1 MGYYIPRT
9 QYEAEYSTNAVR
21 TTIECNVNC
30 MASRHTILLKNGA
43 LALPD
48 HPDGFEEIEVLKILE
63 PNVRCRC
70 QEVLFWWNWYV
81 QDLSPAQVLSQ
92 AGIESDTG
100 SSYRTLR
107 DVYKAFPFVEETIGH
122 RVSYYDEVQDSLLL
136 SLIPKALRDDAQHCR
151 NVRSNRNRRR
161 APSGIEVSPR
171 PEERPKFMRDPR
183 MLNFGLRKDTLEN
196 RYSSQWRRKEYLTEL
211 ANNKV
216 RNILYRYSGNTY
228 KQIHSRN
235 FQYIQNPLTWLRM
248 LKIFSNEGSWVRQ
261 CFAEGFVP
269 LTLPT
274 PQIWP
279 EDFPPCAQGVWLR
292 RGYQDEWSFHEFA
305 WATLSR
311 QGEWGSPIT
320 VRVSFLSHP

>member
-1 MGYYIPRT
+1 
-9 QYEAEYSTNAVR
+9 
-21 TTIECNVNC
+21 
-30 MASRHTILLKNGA
+30 MASRHTILLKNGS
-43 LALPD
+43 LAFPD
-48 HPDGFEEIEVLKILE
+48 HPDGFEEIEVLRILE
-63 PNVRCRC
+63 PGVRCRC

-81 QDLSPAQVLSQ
+81 QDLSPAQVLSR
-92 AGIESDTG
+92 AGIETG
-100 SSYRTLR
+100 DNSYRNLR
-107 DVYKAFPFVEETIGH
+107 EVYEAFPFVEETIGH
-122 RVSYYDEVQDSLLL
+122 RVNYYDEVQDSLLL

-151 NVRSNRNRRR
+151 YVRSNRNRRR
-161 APSGIEVSPR
+161 AMARVAVSPR

-183 MLNFGLRKDTLEN
+183 MLNFGLRQDILAN
-196 RYSSQWRRKEYLTEL
+196 RYSSQWRKKEALHKL

-235 FQYIQNPLTWLRM
+235 FSIENPLAWLRM
-248 LKIFSNEGSWVRQ
+248 LKNFSHEGSWVRQ
-261 CFAEGFVP
+261 CLAEGFVP
-269 LTLPT
+269 LKLPI

-292 RGYQDEWSFHEFA
+292 RGAEGAFSFHDFA

-311 QGEWGSPIT
+311 QDQWDDLIFDQPLIPLT

>member
-1 MGYYIPRT
+1 MGYFSPRT
-9 QYEAEYSTNAVR
+9 QYEGQYSSNAVR
-21 TTIECNVNC
+21 TTIECKVNC

-92 AGIESDTG
+92 AGIEGDT
-100 SSYRTLR
+100 SPYKNLR
-107 DVYKAFPFVEETIGH
+107 EVYEAFPFVEETIGH
-122 RVSYYDEVQDSLLL
+122 RVNYYDEVQDSLLL

-151 NVRSNRNRRR
+151 YVRSNRNRRR
-161 APSGIEVSPR
+161 AMARVAVSPR

-183 MLNFGLRKDTLEN
+183 MLNFGLRKDTLTN
-196 RYSSQWRRKEYLTEL
+196 RYSSQWRKKEALHTL

-235 FQYIQNPLTWLRM
+235 FSIENPLAWLRM
-248 LKIFSNEGSWVRQ
+248 LKNFSHEGAWVRQ
-261 CFAEGFVP
+261 CLAKGFVP
-269 LTLPT
+269 LKLPI
-274 PQIWP
+274 PHIWP
-279 EDFPPCAQGVWLR
+279 EDFPPCAQGVWLHHTEAV
-292 RGYQDEWSFHEFA
+292 GGFSFHDFA

>member
-1 MGYYIPRT
+1 MGYFSPRT
-9 QYEAEYSTNAVR
+9 QYEGQYSSNAVR
-21 TTIECNVNC
+21 TTIECKVNC
-30 MASRHTILLKNGA
+30 MASRHTIILKNGA

-92 AGIESDTG
+92 AGIETG
-100 SSYRTLR
+100 DNSYRNLR
-107 DVYKAFPFVEETIGH
+107 EVYGALPFVEETIGH

-151 NVRSNRNRRR
+151 YVRSNRNRRR
-161 APSGIEVSPR
+161 SMARMPVSPSA
-171 PEERPKFMRDPR
+171 EERPKFMRDPR
-183 MLNFGLRKDTLEN
+183 MLNFGRRKDTLKN
-196 RYSSQWRRKEYLTEL
+196 RYSSQWRKKEALAEL

-235 FQYIQNPLTWLRM
+235 FSIENPLAWLRM

-269 LTLPT
+269 LKLPI

-292 RGYQDEWSFHEFA
+292 RGYEDEWSFHDFA